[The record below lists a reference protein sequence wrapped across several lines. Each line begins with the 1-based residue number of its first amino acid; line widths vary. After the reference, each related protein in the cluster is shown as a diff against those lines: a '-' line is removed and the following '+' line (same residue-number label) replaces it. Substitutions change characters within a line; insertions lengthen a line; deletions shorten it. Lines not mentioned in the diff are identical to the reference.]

1 MDDPDSPHPLQMS
14 DDELRD
20 FLLGPV
26 DTVPGQEMRFVAV
39 ASLRK
44 DGSPWVVPLG
54 YWYDGTYLYIT
65 MHPANAGVR
74 RLRRDP
80 RVSMTVFNTNFQ
92 ARFVTVAG
100 VAEEIEDPGHEIS
113 RRILGRAQSDHL
125 VDLDAYERNWL
136 RDGKVVFRVPVAQR
150 STMDQSKL
158 TGEQI
163 TESLV
168 HED

>member
-14 DDELRD
+14 DDELLD

-26 DTVPGQEMRFVAV
+26 ETTPGEEMRFVAV

-65 MHPANAGVR
+65 MHPGNAGVQ

-80 RVSMTVFNTNFQ
+80 RV
-92 ARFVTVAG
+92 AA
-100 VAEEIEDPGHEIS
+100 AEC
-113 RRILGRAQSDHL
+113 
-125 VDLDAYERNWL
+125 
-136 RDGKVVFRVPVAQR
+136 
-150 STMDQSKL
+150 
-158 TGEQI
+158 
-163 TESLV
+163 
-168 HED
+168 